1 MKSEIRNIS
10 GKNFFFLEWGHPQ
23 SNAFLGIHGLTA
35 NCCHMA
41 AVSEYLAGQ
50 GRYVLAYDVRGRGD
64 SSPAEVPSSMLRHA
78 EDAGEIIEALPVEKL
93 ILAGYSMGGYIAG
106 ITASHSDKVAGV
118 VLFDGGGLCTKE
130 DAEKLIPALARMD
143 MIFPTAEQYIET
155 VKANYAL
162 LGLSWNKFIEAAVL
176 HEIESPKKYQFKY
189 KGEKDRIK
197 EDLLNIA
204 EYKHEELAK
213 IRCPVLLV
221 HAEGSLGQGPP
232 LYTDES
238 YAITRKYIQNLTIY
252 KTKANH
258 YTMMLESQPELNTK
272 VDEFLNLC
280 GI

>member
-1 MKSEIRNIS
+1 MKASIRKIN
-10 GKNFFFLEWGHPQ
+10 GKNFFFLEWGKPK

-41 AVSEYLAGQ
+41 VVSEHLAEQ

-64 SSPAEVPSSMLRHA
+64 SSQAEAPSSILRHA
-78 EDAGEIIEALPVEKL
+78 EDAVEIIETLPVEKL
-93 ILAGYSMGGYIAG
+93 VLAGYSMGGYIAG
-106 ITASHSDKVAGV
+106 LAAGRCDKVAGV
-118 VLFDGGGLCTKE
+118 ILFDGGGLCTKE

-143 MIFPTAEQYIET
+143 MVFPTAEEYIAT

-162 LGLSWNKFIEAAVL
+162 LGLSWNKFIEAAVR
-176 HEIESPKKYQFKY
+176 HEIESPAKDEFKY
-189 KGEKDRIK
+189 KGEKASIK
-197 EDLLNIA
+197 EDLLDIA

-221 HAEGSLGQGPP
+221 HAEGPLGQGPP

-238 YAITRKYIQNLTIY
+238 YAITRKYIPNLTIY

-258 YTMMLESQPELNTK
+258 YTMMLEPQPELNAK
-272 VDEFLNLC
+272 VDAFIKLC